1 MSEYMDNGSLLSWLI
16 DPIEQKVEIYRQG
29 KDKEILSNPSS
40 RSGEN
45 ILPGFNL
52 DLSKIL

>member
-1 MSEYMDNGSLLSWLI
+1 MSEYIDNGSLLGWLI
-16 DPIEQKVEIYRQG
+16 DPIEKKVEIYRQN
-29 KDKEILSNPSS
+29 KNKEILRNISIL
-40 RSGEN
+40 SGEN